1 MEIIEKLCYGV
12 EENTNKDLLY
22 VKKITL
28 SNYKEP
34 RKVKTFME
42 LLQLF
47 KIYQYNYDDSKT
59 SDYFFWQFV
68 DDKGEENW
76 QSVDLCCYQNNMES
90 IFKMYKLK
98 EICETTYT
106 DIQATIYYDNIDNLV
121 RKIREEEREIPLF

>member
-1 MEIIEKLCYGV
+1 
-12 EENTNKDLLY
+12 
-22 VKKITL
+22 
-28 SNYKEP
+28 
-34 RKVKTFME
+34 ME

-68 DDKGEENW
+68 DDKGEKNW
-76 QSVDLCCYQNNMES
+76 QSVDITCYQNNMES

>member
-68 DDKGEENW
+68 DDKGEKNW

-90 IFKMYKLK
+90 IFKMYKL
-98 EICETTYT
+98 ILC
-106 DIQATIYYDNIDNLV
+106 
-121 RKIREEEREIPLF
+121 